1 MNKVSKR
8 LLSGVILSL
17 CIGAFPDEWTENE
30 SFGPDI
36 QNIADAGNPFIVTN
50 DPYLLS
56 FGDASFS
63 FGNGYISFSGWQRVY
78 RLFDIPYCER
88 PQVLD
93 YKVCFD
99 FSYLSRIDLGR
110 MEVSLVDPYAV
121 DPIMTESIYVYPFE
135 DNHGIRDAEF
145 FMNDISFIGSEYVK
159 YGYIEPCLNH
169 EIGKLSIHSAVSQA
183 VMLEKDAQRQ
193 YLIECNGDAVL
204 NPSVYGFDFIQT
216 ATNTTTPETSGII
229 YPIIQIASILI
240 SLDSSIGMAAKLF
253 PRPDP
258 IEGLATLALFLF
270 KNRLAFANFDNNKN
284 LAIPRYSLY
293 DDLYINSQNIQNK
306 YNCHREPTDFDD
318 YGYVWA
324 KWKFGLSD
332 MHSSGCPVFSVFN
345 MLIDS
350 SYYLPHLPSLI
361 ALFELS
367 NADLLFGR
375 AGVLPIDSN
384 MLSMLSYYLSGA
396 YAWIIWDIA
405 RSLSVIPTVGLLG
418 FLFGTWIISYFVNVV
433 VSAMVNVQGDMG
445 DILSLFELTYST
457 ENFLVDGNYLF
468 EDFRGGLKYR
478 RQGIVCY
485 WNTVDANGMPVLQD
499 CAHFVYVR
507 NDVLQDGKYY
517 IYNFSGY
524 GPDALSLF
532 ETNMTRIVGSQN
544 IGEANSKM
552 IAFYV
557 IQ

>member
-8 LLSGVILSL
+8 LLSGAILSL
-17 CIGAFPDEWTENE
+17 CIGAFPNEWTENE

-63 FGNGYISFSGWQRVY
+63 FGNGYVSFSGWQRVY

-135 DNHGIRDAEF
+135 DDHGIRDAEF

-159 YGYIEPCLNH
+159 YGYIEPFLAF
-169 EIGKLSIHSAVSQA
+169 EVGKLSAHSAVSQSI
-183 VMLEKDAQRQ
+183 MLEKDVQRQ
-193 YLIECNGDAVL
+193 YLIECNGDATL
-204 NPSVYGFDFIQT
+204 NPSINGNDFIQT

-258 IEGLATLALFLF
+258 VEGLATLALFLF

-284 LAIPRYSLY
+284 LAIPPLQPLRRPIYK
-293 DDLYINSQNIQNK
+293 QPK
-306 YNCHREPTDFDD
+306 Y
-318 YGYVWA
+318 
-324 KWKFGLSD
+324 
-332 MHSSGCPVFSVFN
+332 
-345 MLIDS
+345 
-350 SYYLPHLPSLI
+350 
-361 ALFELS
+361 
-367 NADLLFGR
+367 
-375 AGVLPIDSN
+375 
-384 MLSMLSYYLSGA
+384 
-396 YAWIIWDIA
+396 
-405 RSLSVIPTVGLLG
+405 
-418 FLFGTWIISYFVNVV
+418 
-433 VSAMVNVQGDMG
+433 
-445 DILSLFELTYST
+445 
-457 ENFLVDGNYLF
+457 EN
-468 EDFRGGLKYR
+468 R
-478 RQGIVCY
+478 R
-485 WNTVDANGMPVLQD
+485 
-499 CAHFVYVR
+499 
-507 NDVLQDGKYY
+507 
-517 IYNFSGY
+517 
-524 GPDALSLF
+524 
-532 ETNMTRIVGSQN
+532 
-544 IGEANSKM
+544 
-552 IAFYV
+552 
-557 IQ
+557 